1 MAAGDIFA
9 APVSGNFLLYAPLH
23 HVLAFV
29 NPPAYRQIWQGLQ
42 GEGGAAVAIQPL
54 LSQLTTCPP
63 PPPTARTG
71 PLQTPLFLGIIPT
84 RGCNMGCRYCDFA
97 APKQTSP
104 VMSLALARTAVDAYL
119 NLIAASDERHAN
131 IHFFGGEPFF
141 AADVV
146 HFVVNYAAGR
156 AAQAGMSVHFEAT
169 TNGLY
174 SPTRCQWIA
183 DHFHTVVL
191 SLDGPADIQN
201 TQRPGING
209 QPLFEIVAR
218 NARIL
223 SGGSAELII
232 RACVTAETVAHLL
245 EIARWI
251 AAEVSPRAVCFESLT
266 PSALSEAAGFHPPDP
281 WQFARHFHQAA
292 QILAAAGIQTVLS
305 TADTSAIRHT
315 FCPVGQD
322 ALIVTPDGRVNACYL
337 LAEEWQQQ
345 GLNLSL
351 GQLTAGAEQFDLD
364 MTAVHQIRQLP
375 MQPKPR
381 CAHCLCR
388 YHCAGGCHVNHVGGD
403 GRYDDLCIQTRLVT
417 ITGLLAQLGLH
428 DVIAAWHADDR
439 LMQQTAWQPD
449 DRLLAQSWNL

>member
-1 MAAGDIFA
+1 
-9 APVSGNFLLYAPLH
+9 
-23 HVLAFV
+23 
-29 NPPAYRQIWQGLQ
+29 
-42 GEGGAAVAIQPL
+42 
-54 LSQLTTCPP
+54 
-63 PPPTARTG
+63 
-71 PLQTPLFLGIIPT
+71 
-84 RGCNMGCRYCDFA
+84 MGCRYCDFA

-232 RACVTAETVAHLL
+232 RACVTAETVAHLR

-266 PSALSEAAGFHPPDP
+266 PSALSKAAGFHPPDP

-375 MQPKPR
+375 MRPKPR

-388 YHCAGGCHVNHVGGD
+388 YHCAGGCHVNHAGGD

>member
-29 NPPAYRQIWQGLQ
+29 NAPAYRQIRQGLQ
-42 GEGGAAVAIQPL
+42 GEGEVAPTIRPL
-54 LSQLTTCPP
+54 LSQLAARPL

-71 PLQTPLFLGIIPT
+71 PLHPPLFLGIIPT
-84 RGCNMGCRYCDFA
+84 RGCNMGCRYCGFA
-97 APKQTSP
+97 APKQTGP

-119 NLIAASDERHAN
+119 NLLTASDERHAN

-146 HFVVNYAAGR
+146 HFVANYATGR
-156 AAQAGMSVHFEAT
+156 AAQVGMSVHFEAT
-169 TNGLY
+169 SNGLY

-201 TQRPGING
+201 SQRPGING
-209 QPLFEIVAR
+209 QPLFEVVAR

-232 RACVTAETVAHLL
+232 RACVTAETAPRLP
-245 EIARWI
+245 EIAHWI
-251 AAEVSPRAVCFESLT
+251 AAEFSPRAVCFESLT
-266 PSALSEAAGFHPPDP
+266 PSALSETAGFYPPDP
-281 WQFARHFHQAA
+281 WQFACHFYQAA
-292 QILAAAGIQTVLS
+292 QILDAAGIQTVLS

-337 LAEEWQQQ
+337 LEEEWQRQ
-345 GLNLSL
+345 GLDLRL
-351 GQLTAGAEQFDLD
+351 GQLAVGADQFDLD
-364 MTAVHQIRQLP
+364 IAAVHCIRQLS
-375 MQPKPR
+375 MQRQPR

-388 YHCAGGCHVNHVGGD
+388 YHCAGGCHVNHVDGD

-417 ITGLLAQLGLH
+417 ITTLLAQLGLH
-428 DVIAAWHADDR
+428 DVITAWHADDR
-439 LMQQTAWQPD
+439 LLQQTVWQQNDCLREQP
-449 DRLLAQSWNL
+449 